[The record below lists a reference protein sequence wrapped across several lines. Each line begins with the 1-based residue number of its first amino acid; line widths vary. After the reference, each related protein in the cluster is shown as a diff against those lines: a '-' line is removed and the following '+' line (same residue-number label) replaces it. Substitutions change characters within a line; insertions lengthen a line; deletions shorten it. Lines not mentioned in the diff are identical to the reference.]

1 MNHQAI
7 FNTHPNVVQ
16 IVGDTAYESVD
27 GELVQVAL
35 DVDLVAAEEAKLQAE
50 YVATQYQRERQPEY
64 PPLADF
70 ADAYYWLHKGDGTKM
85 DVYIAACNSVKIKHP
100 KPEAQ

>member
-35 DVDLVAAEEAKLQAE
+35 DVDAVAAEEAKLQAE
-50 YVATQYQRERQPEY
+50 YVATHTNAIANRNTLHLQSLQMLITGHKKVTIQR
-64 PPLADF
+64 
-70 ADAYYWLHKGDGTKM
+70 
-85 DVYIAACNSVKIKHP
+85 
-100 KPEAQ
+100 